1 MECSVIWQFS
11 KVFEL
16 PPNGTFWTNRTNLCV
31 YLKVLQ
37 PSKLYKRTLWFLW
50 EMTQKKREPH
60 LHSKYRP
67 QILTG
72 NFSSSYFKY
81 GSGAASDWPKLI
93 SHRKANQ
100 IGNFKEVKL
109 EK

>member
-1 MECSVIWQFS
+1 MCVS
-11 KVFEL
+11 KSSAAKQIVQKNALVFMG
-16 PPNGTFWTNRTNLCV
+16 ND
-31 YLKVLQ
+31 
-37 PSKLYKRTLWFLW
+37 S
-50 EMTQKKREPH
+50 KKREPH

-93 SHRKANQ
+93 SHRKPNQ